1 MTSLTLTLP
10 DDWHIHLRDHQAL
23 ATTVPDVAQWAGR
36 AIVMPNLSPPVTSV
50 ADALAYR
57 ARILAHVP
65 PNNPFEPLMTLYLTD
80 KTDEETI
87 AAAAES
93 AYIHGV
99 KLYPAG
105 ATTNSA
111 AGVTALEP
119 LFPVLAVME
128 RYDVPLLVHGEV
140 TDPDCDIFDREK
152 AFIDASLVPIRR
164 EFPELRIV
172 FEHITTEDAV
182 QFVSEAG
189 DRTAA
194 TITAH
199 HLLYNRNHL
208 LVGGI
213 RPHFFCLPVLKRNR
227 HQLALRAIAASGH
240 PRFFLGTDSAPHA
253 KTDKE
258 SSCGCAGCYTAHA
271 ALPLYAEV
279 FEEEGALEHL
289 EAFTS
294 FNGADFYQLPRNT
307 ESITLV
313 KTPQS
318 VPTDI
323 ALGDARLVPIRAGE
337 QVNWTVV
344 RRTDV

>member
-80 KTDEETI
+80 KTDEDTI

-93 AYIHGV
+93 AHIHGV

-119 LFPVLAVME
+119 LYPVLAVME
-128 RYDVPLLVHGEV
+128 RYDVALLVHGEV

-189 DRTAA
+189 ERTAA

-227 HQLALRAIAASGH
+227 HQLALRTIAASGH

>member
-80 KTDEETI
+80 KTDEDTI

-93 AYIHGV
+93 AHIHGV

-119 LFPVLAVME
+119 LYPVLAVME
-128 RYDVPLLVHGEV
+128 RYDVALLVHGEV

-227 HQLALRAIAASGH
+227 HQLALRTIAASGH